1 MRARRG
7 STKRTG
13 TVMGNQHIEV
23 SPPDVFVCLGCG
35 AEKKMGVGLPIF
47 EQSFARTKA
56 FNAAV
61 DDFVA
66 EHAAHKEV

>member
-1 MRARRG
+1 MRKKQSASRG
-7 STKRTG
+7 G
-13 TVMGNQHIEV
+13 IIMGNHHIE
-23 SPPDVFVCLGCG
+23 SRPPDVFACLGCG